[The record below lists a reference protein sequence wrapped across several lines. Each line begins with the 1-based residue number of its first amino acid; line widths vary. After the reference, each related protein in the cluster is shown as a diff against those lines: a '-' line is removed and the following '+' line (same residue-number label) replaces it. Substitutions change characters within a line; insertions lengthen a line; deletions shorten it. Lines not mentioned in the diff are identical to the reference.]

1 MGRFGLDTSHIHF
14 IKITE
19 IPRVTL
25 TYIKHIKIGTFF
37 SLHELKC

>member
-1 MGRFGLDTSHIHF
+1 MGGLGLDNSHIHF
-14 IKITE
+14 FKITE

-25 TYIKHIKIGTFF
+25 TYIKHIKIGAFF